1 MRDRKLSRSPKDFVL
16 SYGFYLLFI
25 IVVVIYTCKAPTFL
39 SANNLI
45 SILNAATFSL
55 LAAAGTTL
63 VFISGNMDMSIGSI
77 ALVSAAT
84 VAMTTRAG
92 VPPLA
97 AVALAILAGAV
108 IGLLNG
114 ILVAYGRMNS
124 MLTTLG
130 LMIAYRGLGLQIT
143 GGRQIS
149 LAREFKNFAKI
160 RILGIP
166 VWVALCIAA
175 MILLQIVL
183 KKTRFGA
190 YCYAL
195 GCSENAAKKVGI
207 PVRRVKIAVFVISG
221 VCAAITGIIIATK
234 LGLIRNTIGK
244 GMEFDIVAA
253 IVIGGTSLLGGR
265 GNVLPGTF
273 LGVLLLTVID
283 NGLAM
288 VGASPYVYP
297 FVKGLI
303 IFAAMYMDSL
313 RSLRR
318 KNA

>member
-1 MRDRKLSRSPKDFVL
+1 MHDKKVNIKDFAL
-16 SYGFYLLFI
+16 SYGFYLLF
-25 IVVVIYTCKAPTFL
+25 VVVIIVYTCKTPTFL
-39 SANNLI
+39 SKDNII
-45 SILNAATFSL
+45 SILNATTFSL
-55 LAAAGTTL
+55 MAAAGTSL

-84 VAMTTRAG
+84 VAMTTKAG
-92 VPPLA
+92 MPLLT
-97 AVALAILAGAV
+97 AVGLAILVGAG

-114 ILVAYGRMNS
+114 ILVTYVKMNS

-143 GGRQIS
+143 GGRQMS

-160 RILGIP
+160 KVFDIP
-166 VWVALCIAA
+166 VWVVLCIIV
-175 MILLQIVL
+175 MIFLQLIL

-195 GCSENAAKKVGI
+195 GCSESAAKKVGI
-207 PVRRVKIAVFVISG
+207 PVNRVKIAVFIVSG
-221 VCAAITGIIIATK
+221 ICAAVTGLIISTK

-265 GNVLPGTF
+265 GSILPGTF

-288 VGASPYVYP
+288 IGASPYVYP
-297 FVKGLI
+297 FVKGII
-303 IFAAMYMDSL
+303 IFTAMYMDSL
-313 RSLRR
+313 RSLKK
-318 KNA
+318 KNT